1 MKKSYAEEDGK
12 PAEGSEQ
19 STDTLGPTFE
29 PLHSEWFLKD
39 SLLNSTSSNTKD
51 SNNPGEGYGDFFQS
65 GWKRGRARKEKVWS

>member
-19 STDTLGPTFE
+19 STGTLGPTFE

-39 SLLNSTSSNTKD
+39 SLLNSTSSNTK
-51 SNNPGEGYGDFFQS
+51 
-65 GWKRGRARKEKVWS
+65 KTL